1 MARKS
6 QKSHSTE
13 IHIKGKVEPRSRNQ
27 SIYLESMQKN
37 TFTFGIGLAGTG
49 KSLLSIWQAILELLD
64 PNNKIKRIVIVRPVI
79 QNRFGENIGSL
90 PGNIAEKMFPFA
102 GSIVDNLLTFMTRGS
117 VDELVAKEYI
127 EVVPLTLLRGRSLN
141 NAFVIVEEAQNIK
154 LAGKG
159 IYMVMSRLGA
169 HSKMVFNGDLAQSD
183 LGDEDSAL
191 KDAIERLEDMKGV
204 GIVQLYDKQDI
215 QRHPLLYE
223 IMRRF
228 DEADV
233 NPFES

>member
-1 MARKS
+1 MIKKS
-6 QKSHSTE
+6 KD
-13 IHIKGKVEPRSRNQ
+13 ILGNIKITHQIEPRSRNQ
-27 SIYLESMQKN
+27 SAYLESMHKN

-49 KSLLSIWQAILELLD
+49 KSLLGIWQAILELLN
-64 PNNKIKRIVIVRPVI
+64 PNNRIRRIIVIRPVI
-79 QNRFGENIGSL
+79 QNRLGENIGSL
-90 PGNIAEKMFPFA
+90 PGGITEKMFPFA
-102 GSIVDNLLTFMTRGS
+102 GSIIDNLLTFITK
-117 VDELVAKEYI
+117 DAINELILKEYI
-127 EVVPLTLLRGRSLN
+127 EVIPLTLLRGRSLN

-159 IYMVMSRLGA
+159 VYMVMSRLGA

-183 LGDEDSAL
+183 LGYEDSAL

-204 GIVQLYDKQDI
+204 GIVQLYEKQDI

-223 IMRRF
+223 VMRRF
-228 DEADV
+228 DETDG